1 MAGQRPLHARGRAR
15 PLPEAWGESVLL
27 RALEPSQGRRFKA
40 ERCFVVQAPSG
51 RRYLITAARHR
62 NVYALDSAGRPRA
75 AYSLL
80 PAVPGS
86 LAEQLWQQTWLL
98 QHDER
103 RFLRFA
109 LATQSEE
116 GGERVR

>member
-1 MAGQRPLHARGRAR
+1 MTPTNGRTTSPARSGTRSPAAASGWSADAST
-15 PLPEAWGESVLL
+15 PPSAW
-27 RALEPSQGRRFKA
+27 P
-40 ERCFVVQAPSG
+40 
-51 RRYLITAARHR
+51 T
-62 NVYALDSAGRPRA
+62 ALDSAGRPRA